1 MKTDLILIH
10 APSVYDFREKSIM
23 FGPMSDLVPSTPIF
37 EMYPIGF
44 LTMANYLVRRG
55 LSVRIVNLA
64 YRMLEDKNFDVE
76 RFIKKLNARAFGIDL
91 HWLPHCQGSTE
102 IAKIIKKYHPETPI
116 IFGGFSSSYFFREL
130 IGFNQVDYILR
141 GDSTEEPLY
150 QLMEIIRSGELS
162 ELGDVPNLVWKD
174 KKEVIVNPLTNI
186 STDLSEIDF
195 DYRLMFKQV
204 LNYRDIKS
212 IVPFSDWF
220 RYPITTIP
228 VVRGC
233 SNECSGCGGSKS
245 AFKNFACRTKPAFRE
260 PGKLVEEIKVIQ
272 KHIKSPV
279 FLLGDLNDNG
289 PEYVKEFF
297 KHASGLNKD
306 IQIFFEF
313 FRPPDNSFFDM
324 AQKTFSDVCYEM
336 SPDSHDESIRHKMG
350 KKFSNKGL
358 TGSIKYALSKG
369 GMRFDLY
376 FMTGLP
382 GQTKESIME
391 TVDFCKDIYED
402 TGWDKRFMPFISPMA
417 PFLDPGSRAFE
428 DPEKFGYKLTRKSLK
443 DHIKAMTMPSWKHIL
458 NYESMSI
465 SKDDLVDA
473 TYGAAIGLNSLKAK
487 AGGISREI
495 AEMNEERIIKASEV
509 MAEIDSI
516 MDVSDKDI
524 REKKLQQLKEK
535 IYTYSMSTVCEKKE
549 LEFPL
554 FNSRFNWFEIIK
566 STLGRIN

>member
-1 MKTDLILIH
+1 MKIDLILIH

-23 FGPMSDLVPSTPIF
+23 FGPMSDLVPATPIF

-55 LSVRIVNLA
+55 LKVRIVNLA
-64 YRMLEDKNFDVE
+64 YRMLDDKNFDVE
-76 RFIKKLNARAFGIDL
+76 RFIKKLRARAFGIDL

-102 IAKIIKKYHPETPI
+102 IAKIIKKYHHGAPI
-116 IFGGFSSSYFFREL
+116 IFGGFSSSYFYREL
-130 IGFNQVDYILR
+130 IDFDQVDYILR
-141 GDSTEEPLY
+141 GDSTEKPLY

-174 KKEVIVNPLTNI
+174 NEKVIANPLTNI

-260 PGKLVEEIKVIQ
+260 PGKLVEEIRIIQ

-297 KHASGLNKD
+297 TCANGLNRD
-306 IQIFFEF
+306 IQMFFEF

-324 AQKTFSDVCYEM
+324 AHKTFSNVCYEM
-336 SPDSHDESIRHKMG
+336 SPDSHDEDIRHKMG
-350 KKFSNKGL
+350 KRFSNKKL
-358 TGSIKYALSKG
+358 VDSIKYALGKG

-443 DHIKAMTMPSWKHIL
+443 DHIEAMTMPSWKHIL
-458 NYESMSI
+458 NYESRSI
-465 SKDDLVDA
+465 SKDELVDA
-473 TYGAAIGLNSLKAK
+473 TYGAATGLNSLKAK
-487 AGGISREI
+487 AGGISGEV
-495 AEMNEERIIKASEV
+495 AGMNEERIVKAKKV
-509 MAEIDSI
+509 MAEIDNI
-516 MDVSDKDI
+516 MNTGDKDTS
-524 REKKLQQLKEK
+524 EEKLQQLKEK
-535 IYTYSMSTVCEKKE
+535 IHTYSMSTVCEKKE

-554 FNSRFNWFEIIK
+554 FNRRFNWFEIIK
-566 STLGRIN
+566 TTFSRIK

>member
-1 MKTDLILIH
+1 MKTDLILVH

-64 YRMLEDKNFDVE
+64 YRMLDDKNFDVE
-76 RFIKKLNARAFGIDL
+76 RFIKKLKARAFGIDL

-102 IAKIIKKYHPETPI
+102 IAKIIKKYHPETPVV
-116 IFGGFSSSYFFREL
+116 FGGFSSSYFYREL
-130 IGFNQVDYILR
+130 IGFDQVDYILR
-141 GDSTEEPLY
+141 GDSTEGPLY

-174 KKEVIVNPLTNI
+174 NEKVTANPLTNI

-260 PGKLVEEIKVIQ
+260 PDKLVEEIRTIQ

-297 KHASGLNKD
+297 TCASGLNKD
-306 IQIFFEF
+306 IQMFFEF
-313 FRPPDNSFFDM
+313 FCPPDNSFFDM
-324 AQKTFSDVCYEM
+324 AKDTFSDVCYEM
-336 SPDSHDESIRHKMG
+336 SPDSHDEGIRYKMG
-350 KKFSNKGL
+350 KRFSNKEL
-358 TGSIKYALSKG
+358 TGSIKYALGKG
-369 GMRFDLY
+369 AMRFDLY

-391 TVDFCKDIYED
+391 TVDFCKGIYGD

-443 DHIKAMTMPSWKHIL
+443 DHIEAMTMPSWKHIL

-465 SKDDLVDA
+465 SKDELVDA
-473 TYGAAIGLNSLKAK
+473 TYGAAVGLNSLKAK
-487 AGGISREI
+487 AGGISTGI
-495 AEMNEERIIKASEV
+495 AGMNEERIIKAKKV
-509 MAEIDSI
+509 MAEIDNI
-516 MDVSDKDI
+516 MNTGDKDI

-535 IYTYSMSTVCEKKE
+535 IYNYSMSTVCEKKE

-554 FNSRFNWFEIIK
+554 FNRRFNWFEIIK
-566 STLGRIN
+566 TTFGRIK

>member
-1 MKTDLILIH
+1 MKTDLILVH

-55 LSVRIVNLA
+55 MSVRIVNLA
-64 YRMLEDKNFDVE
+64 YRMLDDKNFDVE
-76 RFIKKLNARAFGIDL
+76 RFIKKLRARAFGIDL

-102 IAKIIKKYHPETPI
+102 IAKIIKKYHPETPVV
-116 IFGGFSSSYFFREL
+116 FGGFSSSYFYREL
-130 IGFNQVDYILR
+130 IGFDQVDYILR

-174 KKEVIVNPLTNI
+174 NEKVIANPLTNI

-260 PGKLVEEIKVIQ
+260 PDKLVEEIRTIQ

-289 PEYVKEFF
+289 PEYIKEFF
-297 KHASGLNKD
+297 KHAGSLDRD
-306 IQIFFEF
+306 IQMFFEF

-324 AQKTFSDVCYEM
+324 AQKTFSNVCYEM
-336 SPDSHDESIRHKMG
+336 SPDSHDEGIRRKMG
-350 KKFSNKGL
+350 KRFSNKEL
-358 TGSIKYALSKG
+358 VDSIKYALGKG

-391 TVDFCKDIYED
+391 TVDFCKDIYEY

-428 DPEKFGYKLTRKSLK
+428 DPSKFGYKLTRKSLK
-443 DHIKAMTMPSWKHIL
+443 DHIEAMTMPSWKHIL
-458 NYESMSI
+458 NYESRSI
-465 SKDDLVDA
+465 SKDELVDA
-473 TYGAAIGLNSLKAK
+473 TYGAAIGLNRLKAK
-487 AGGISREI
+487 AGGISREV

-509 MAEIDSI
+509 MAEVDSI
-516 MDVSDKDI
+516 MNTGDKDI

-535 IYTYSMSTVCEKKE
+535 VHTYSMSTVCEKKE

-554 FNSRFNWFEIIK
+554 FNRRFNWFEIIR
-566 STLGRIN
+566 TTFRRIG

>member
-55 LSVRIVNLA
+55 LRVRIVNLA
-64 YRMLEDKNFDVE
+64 YRMLDDKNFDVE
-76 RFIKKLNARAFGIDL
+76 RFIKKLRPRAFGIDL

-102 IAKIIKKYHPETPI
+102 IAKIIKKYHHGTPI
-116 IFGGFSSSYFFREL
+116 IFGGFSSSYFYKEL
-130 IGFNQVDYILR
+130 IDFDQVDYILR
-141 GDSTEEPLY
+141 GDSTEKPLY

-174 KKEVIVNPLTNI
+174 NEKVIANPLTNI

-212 IVPFSDWF
+212 IVPFSGWF

-260 PGKLVEEIKVIQ
+260 PGKLVEEIRTIQ

-289 PEYVKEFF
+289 PEYIKEFF

-306 IQIFFEF
+306 TQMFFEF

-324 AQKTFSDVCYEM
+324 AKAAFSDVCYEM
-336 SPDSHDESIRHKMG
+336 SPDSHDEGIRHRMG
-350 KKFSNKGL
+350 KRFSNKKL
-358 TGSIKYALSKG
+358 IDSIKYALSKG

-391 TVDFCKDIYED
+391 TVDFCKGIYED

-428 DPEKFGYKLTRKSLK
+428 DPSKFGYKLTRKSLK
-443 DHIKAMTMPSWKHIL
+443 DHIEAMTMPSWKHIL
-458 NYESMSI
+458 NYESKYI
-465 SKDDLVDA
+465 SKDELVDA
-473 TYGAAIGLNSLKAK
+473 TYKAAIGLNSLKAK
-487 AGGISREI
+487 AGGISREV
-495 AEMNEERIIKASEV
+495 AVMNEERIVKASEV

-516 MDVSDKDI
+516 MNTGDKDT

-535 IYTYSMSTVCEKKE
+535 IYSYSMSTVCEKKE

-554 FNSRFNWFEIIK
+554 FNRRFNWFEIIK
-566 STLGRIN
+566 TTFSRIN